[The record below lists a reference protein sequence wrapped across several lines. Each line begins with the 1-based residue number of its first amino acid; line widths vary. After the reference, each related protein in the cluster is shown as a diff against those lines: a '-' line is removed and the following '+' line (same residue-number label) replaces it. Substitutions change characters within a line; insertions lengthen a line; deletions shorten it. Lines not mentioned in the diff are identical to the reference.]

1 MFCYHCGYKLDE
13 KKLEEKKSTRNLYQE
28 EMNVETEVE
37 YICPR
42 CGHLIHAG
50 HEEEDTK
57 SLSRACHAE
66 LQRGRN
72 HTAKGMCFLSL
83 ALILLTTAIIFFTLS
98 NKLKESGGGRAISFT
113 SPEFWVF
120 VILSSISVILLVFG
134 TLHVVKGL
142 LKKHMYTNLLK
153 DINNETFVQ

>member
-1 MFCYHCGYKLDE
+1 MYCYHCGYHLNE
-13 KKLEEKKSTRNLYQE
+13 KKLEEKKPSKRPYLDTSI
-28 EMNVETEVE
+28 E

-42 CGHLIHAG
+42 CGHLIYHG
-50 HEEEDTK
+50 NEVEDNK

-72 HTAKGMCFLSL
+72 HLAKGMSFISI
-83 ALILLTTAIIFFTLS
+83 ALILLTTAIIFFILS
-98 NKLKESGGGRAISFT
+98 NKLKESGGGREISVS

-120 VILSSISVILLVFG
+120 VILSIISVILLVFG
-134 TLHVVKGL
+134 TIHVIRGL
-142 LKKHMYTNLLK
+142 LKKHEYTNLLK